1 MKNSLK
7 KISLLFLLI
16 VSFIACDKDY
26 NNIGTNLIIHSDFI
40 SDSLTLPAIAY
51 NKVVA
56 PVRSNN
62 LNSSLFGVYK
72 DPTYGLTTTHI
83 VTQLT
88 PTSFDPDFGE
98 EPEIESVVLTIP
110 YFSSNTGETDDDGN
124 TIYELDSVFG
134 NPDYPV
140 KLSIYENTYYLRNYD
155 PATNLEESQE
165 YYSNSNTTIDF
176 NSFQG
181 ELLYLDENFKPSAS
195 EIVLGEINDETGEFE
210 ETDRLTPALRIEL
223 LNPNNFWE
231 SLLFENEGSDVL
243 SNSTNF
249 VNFFRGIYIKA
260 EASGDDG
267 FMLMLDFVNNGANI
281 TVNYSNLTTTTDEN
295 GEEVEERNSFEY
307 VMNLSGNKVNVV
319 ENNFDISLSDGDEQN
334 GDEAIYLKG
343 MEGSMGIIKILPDP
357 DMATETNEALDD
369 FRETFAKRLI
379 NEANLIVYVDRDMVT
394 EGEPDRL
401 YLYDLKNDTYIIDYF
416 TDPTLNTAIPL
427 FSRVF
432 FSTLL
437 ERDENE
443 DENGY
448 KKGIKY
454 KFRVTEHL
462 NNILLRDSTN
472 LDLGLVVTTNI
483 NNINM
488 LKLEGSSE
496 SSAVRNIPSGT
507 FLSPRGTVVYGSND
521 NVPEDKR
528 LELEI
533 FYSELPEEN

>member
-195 EIVLGEINDETGEFE
+195 EIVLGEINDE
-210 ETDRLTPALRIEL
+210 
-223 LNPNNFWE
+223 
-231 SLLFENEGSDVL
+231 
-243 SNSTNF
+243 
-249 VNFFRGIYIKA
+249 K
-260 EASGDDG
+260 
-267 FMLMLDFVNNGANI
+267 
-281 TVNYSNLTTTTDEN
+281 
-295 GEEVEERNSFEY
+295 
-307 VMNLSGNKVNVV
+307 
-319 ENNFDISLSDGDEQN
+319 
-334 GDEAIYLKG
+334 
-343 MEGSMGIIKILPDP
+343 
-357 DMATETNEALDD
+357 
-369 FRETFAKRLI
+369 
-379 NEANLIVYVDRDMVT
+379 
-394 EGEPDRL
+394 
-401 YLYDLKNDTYIIDYF
+401 
-416 TDPTLNTAIPL
+416 TLN
-427 FSRVF
+427 F
-432 FSTLL
+432 
-437 ERDENE
+437 
-443 DENGY
+443 
-448 KKGIKY
+448 
-454 KFRVTEHL
+454 
-462 NNILLRDSTN
+462 
-472 LDLGLVVTTNI
+472 
-483 NNINM
+483 
-488 LKLEGSSE
+488 E
-496 SSAVRNIPSGT
+496 SS
-507 FLSPRGTVVYGSND
+507 FCGS
-521 NVPEDKR
+521 
-528 LELEI
+528 LYAAI
-533 FYSELPEEN
+533 IWTG